1 MTILILEPFIEYVFT
16 IGERYISLLFLFI
29 GHGWAYVVSLP
40 AMGWSKVADLGMRLT
55 RSLASVKMA
64 NISCG
69 PFFEGLPA
77 DPAEKAVGLWD
88 IIETLRHFYIMM
100 ENIITMKEEEERVRL
115 TAVERWQEPSGRFCP
130 PLASTS

>member
-1 MTILILEPFIEYVFT
+1 
-16 IGERYISLLFLFI
+16 
-29 GHGWAYVVSLP
+29 
-40 AMGWSKVADLGMRLT
+40 MGWSKVADLGMCLT
-55 RSLASVKMA
+55 RSLASVDMA

-88 IIETLRHFYIMM
+88 VEETFRHYYIMM

-115 TAVERWQEPSGRFCP
+115 AAVER
-130 PLASTS
+130 